1 MQLREISQSEETQV
15 QKQKVTQKLPSCHF
29 HHWPL
34 YSPRSTTILTSDTT
48 SLILSFPNITK
59 LDTIQYAFLYALLSL
74 LNIMLWDSS
83 LLLPEPHGSFS
94 TPYSVPL
101 WDNGP
106 PLGHPFH
113 CWWTCL
119 ASSSTFSN
127 ATSNRHSHTLVV
139 KVNLT
144 TLGNGLASS
153 IKVEHTTP
161 CYPEIFLQVHT
172 QEKCMPLFT
181 KIKVQ
186 GGFLAAFFL
195 FYFYFKHGNYYTC
208 HVSLR

>member
-1 MQLREISQSEETQV
+1 M
-15 QKQKVTQKLPSCHF
+15 
-29 HHWPL
+29 
-34 YSPRSTTILTSDTT
+34 
-48 SLILSFPNITK
+48 LSFMPC
-59 LDTIQYAFLYALLSL
+59 FLYWTLCFEIQAYCYLNPTAHFQRHTVSPCGIMDHLLVIPFTVDGPALLPVL
-74 LNIMLWDSS
+74 HFQTR
-83 LLLPEPHGSFS
+83 P
-94 TPYSVPL
+94 
-101 WDNGP
+101 
-106 PLGHPFH
+106 
-113 CWWTCL
+113 
-119 ASSSTFSN
+119 
-127 ATSNRHSHTLVV
+127 SNRHSHTLVV